1 MPQACPHLAVPFA
14 GERRRFQDAPNVVY
28 QLVIPTGPNGSP
40 AGARRRGRMP
50 LPVERGAGHAP
61 HAADARQAIRLGSG
75 GRAGLAHRLDL
86 LCGKGRLSSS
96 RPIFSRNSSMS
107 IVASPSFSRRR
118 PISQSRLSS
127 GCFFS
132 ASWPA
137 ARNASRQVARR
148 AAGSPSSRD
157 RRSSASPRSRRNTT
171 SVFCRAENRSGFFP
185 PLLLP
190 SPVALRAPC
199 EGTSMEISCACIWT
213 PPVSDYTQ
221 CGVQSN
227 CTPNQI
233 LAWERKFRD
242 LHQVLF
248 LYALGPEFLALVIE
262 GDEAYTKVQKNV
274 PPDQS
279 SGWTIL
285 LMDRASRFIW
295 ELDCGK
301 KERKLFRQAIT
312 SLD

>member
-28 QLVIPTGPNGSP
+28 QLVIRTGPNGSP

-86 LCGKGRLSSS
+86 LCGKGRLISS

-148 AAGSPSSRD
+148 AAGSPSSRA
-157 RRSSASPRSRRNTT
+157 RKSSASPRSRRNTT

-185 PLLLP
+185 PLVLP

-199 EGTSMEISCACIWT
+199 EGTSMEISCACIWK

-227 CTPNQI
+227 CTPN
-233 LAWERKFRD
+233 
-242 LHQVLF
+242 HQVVGNPTQLWKTH
-248 LYALGPEFLALVIE
+248 LALGRLHAKTQHQEQVRQEYDAAREVI
-262 GDEAYTKVQKNV
+262 DR
-274 PPDQS
+274 
-279 SGWTIL
+279 L
-285 LMDRASRFIW
+285 RASLQ
-295 ELDCGK
+295 EPGLC
-301 KERKLFRQAIT
+301 A
-312 SLD
+312 SL